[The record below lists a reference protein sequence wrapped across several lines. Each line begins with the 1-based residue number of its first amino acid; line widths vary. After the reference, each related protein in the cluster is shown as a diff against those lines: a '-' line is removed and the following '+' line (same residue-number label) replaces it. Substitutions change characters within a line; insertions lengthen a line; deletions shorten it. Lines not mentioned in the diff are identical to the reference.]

1 MYAAPFGSTIQNVG
15 TTRIRDNNSGTEV
28 IPLVSVLAACE
39 ARGSAV
45 AIAATAAAG
54 PTKKASRRQ
63 IMPSLET
70 RFGMD
75 ASETTVGE
83 NKRIIKHHRVKGV
96 MKLIMG
102 TNHGGGNEVA

>member
-1 MYAAPFGSTIQNVG
+1 
-15 TTRIRDNNSGTEV
+15 V

-96 MKLIMG
+96 MLIMG
-102 TNHGGGNEVA
+102 HESWWRK